1 LPDGIFAFQKS
12 QFGYISEDLIMEN
25 VVIFYGHVEYFTA
38 MGNILRQFGT
48 FFVVIWYI
56 FHVLEY
62 YICYEKSGDPAHD

>member
-1 LPDGIFAFQKS
+1 
-12 QFGYISEDLIMEN
+12 MEN